1 MISVSLFFYFGIFLA
16 IVGSI
21 ATAWGPGVNDP
32 IVRTFNT
39 EIASIGVC
47 LVLLCYNHVLAL
59 LTLLATTVIISLILF
74 RAIIRLE
81 EMGADVG
88 GLEFYG
94 INLQSLKTFHAYL
107 HLALESY

>member
-1 MISVSLFFYFGIFLA
+1 MMEVQLFFYVGIFMA

-21 ATAWGPGVNDP
+21 ATAWGPGVGDP

-39 EIASIGVC
+39 EVASIGVC
-47 LVLLCYNHVLAL
+47 LVLLCYNHTLAL

-81 EMGADVG
+81 EMGADV
-88 GLEFYG
+88 
-94 INLQSLKTFHAYL
+94 
-107 HLALESY
+107 